1 MQPNLSKP
9 ARPRSISVLRF
20 LAGCVWLV
28 AAQIIA
34 SDAAQ
39 GIATRLNAPV
49 FEGLLEQTF
58 LLLLLLAGFAVPYGL
73 LRDGA
78 LRKANA
84 LPSRA
89 TAGEEWQRGAALG
102 WAMLL
107 LAVLPMMLYGS
118 LHPQFWLEMRSWGL
132 ALLSAATIALSTLAL
147 EVAFRGY
154 LFRRLIELTGP
165 VAATFLMSLGYAV
178 ASSFRPN
185 SSGLSVTVTFAL
197 GVLLSLAYLRTH
209 ALWLGWGLHFAWNA
223 TMTLLLG
230 LPVAGYA
237 TYNNLVTTRVNG
249 PTGFTGGAYGPEGAS
264 LTLLCVLVGMIVL
277 FRITRDYAWEYT
289 HAPIVAA
296 GYPMTIA
303 PPAAHTAMEASAA
316 ARPAPLVQIVSAAP
330 SGSPIDA
337 VSQNSPAVP
346 PGPVAPLRDETNI
359 TPGER

>member
-9 ARPRSISVLRF
+9 ARPRSILVLRF
-20 LAGCVWLV
+20 LAGCAWLV

-39 GIATRLNAPV
+39 GIATRLNVPV
-49 FEGLLEQTF
+49 FEGLLEQAF

-107 LAVLPMMLYGS
+107 LAVAPMMLHGS
-118 LHPQFWLEMRSWGL
+118 LHPQFWLEIRSWGL

-197 GVLLSLAYLRTH
+197 GVLLSTAYLRTH
-209 ALWLGWGLHFAWNA
+209 ALWLGWGLHFAWKA
-223 TMTLLLG
+223 TMALVLG

-237 TYNNLVTTRVNG
+237 AYNNLVVTNVNG
-249 PTGFTGGAYGPEGAS
+249 PIGFTGGAYGPEGAGM
-264 LTLLCVLVGMIVL
+264 TLLCVLVAGIVL
-277 FRITRDYAWEYT
+277 FRMTRDYAWEYT

-303 PPAAHTAMEASAA
+303 PPAAHTVMENSP

-330 SGSPIDA
+330 PVSPPINS
-337 VSQNSPAVP
+337 VSQNSAAVS
-346 PGPVAPLRDETNI
+346 PGPVAPLGDETKI
-359 TPGER
+359 TPGEG